1 MALLYVGVNEIR
13 PQKRSARLTDLETWV
28 MKEMQRAQTFAS
40 QALLEVAS
48 FLRGLCFYG
57 LIVFPPNASVRK
69 QFFRR
74 RLQRVGKSL
83 FDTPRTP
90 VPLADGCNATSRNL

>member
-57 LIVFPPNASVRK
+57 LIVFSSQCFGPETVLPASSPARRQELVRH
-69 QFFRR
+69 
-74 RLQRVGKSL
+74 
-83 FDTPRTP
+83 
-90 VPLADGCNATSRNL
+90 A